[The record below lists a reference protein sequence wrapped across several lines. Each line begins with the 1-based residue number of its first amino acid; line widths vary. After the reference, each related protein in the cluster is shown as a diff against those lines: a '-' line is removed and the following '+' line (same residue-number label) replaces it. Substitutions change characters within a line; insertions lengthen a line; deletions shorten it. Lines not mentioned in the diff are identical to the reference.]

1 MSLLHT
7 NLFRAS
13 FFVWLFVLGAC
24 KNKAEIQVQNRF
36 SKISIENVYWG
47 DVYLGGNLKPGEDTD
62 FMRIHRADAPLP
74 EVHELRFKVDK
85 PDTLIGYYT
94 AEQFELLKDEQLIIV
109 LHDSLMLYEDETLR

>member
-1 MSLLHT
+1 MNLRPT

-13 FFVWLFVLGAC
+13 FFAGLFMFSSC
-24 KNKAEIQVQNRF
+24 NKKAEIQVQNRF

-62 FMRIHRADAPLP
+62 FIRIHRADAPLP
-74 EVHELRFKVDK
+74 ESKELRFKVDK

-94 AEQFELLKDEQLIIV
+94 AEQFELLKGEQLIII
-109 LHDSLMLYEDETLR
+109 LHDSLRLFEDETLR